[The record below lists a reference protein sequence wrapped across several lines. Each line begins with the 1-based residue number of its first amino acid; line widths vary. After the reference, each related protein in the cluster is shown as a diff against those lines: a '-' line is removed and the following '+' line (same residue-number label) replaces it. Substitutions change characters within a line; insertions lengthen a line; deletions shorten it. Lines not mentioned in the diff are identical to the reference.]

1 MAAPTEVDDPD
12 ALLSP
17 TAGAGSCDKE
27 LRRRRKNPSR
37 RLAVPLPEVDTFVT
51 DGTTPTEM
59 LVTEIASDLTSVKL
73 LRLDSPLSLVPE
85 PTIASAEAALASRAK
100 NASRTRTPLVVIP
113 LARSVAFDENA
124 AATSAS
130 SNCTPCGSKVPVPLS
145 VTRIFNNLS
154 VVNSVKSRSN

>member
-85 PTIASAEAALASRAK
+85 PTTTRK
-100 NASRTRTPLVVIP
+100 NVSIKDSTKPHIVKTPYTLTQK
-113 LARSVAFDENA
+113 RSQSYKYRCQGW
-124 AATSAS
+124 T
-130 SNCTPCGSKVPVPLS
+130 
-145 VTRIFNNLS
+145 
-154 VVNSVKSRSN
+154 